1 MLKNDE
7 IKKMD
12 DAALERKVSD
22 VRVELWAHKMQM
34 STSGIEK
41 PHLIKVAKKNIAR
54 LLTEKNSRKAG
65 K

>member
-1 MLKNDE
+1 MLKAEE
-7 IKKMD
+7 IKKLD
-12 DAALERKVSD
+12 DAALDRKVSD
-22 VRVELWAHKMQM
+22 VRVELWGYKMQM
-34 STSGIEK
+34 GTSGIEK

>member
-1 MLKNDE
+1 MLKAEE

-12 DAALERKVSD
+12 DAALDRKVSD
-22 VRVELWAHKMQM
+22 FRVELWGHKMQM

>member
-1 MLKNDE
+1 MLKAKD

-12 DAALERKVSD
+12 DAGLDRKVSD
-22 VRVELWAHKMQM
+22 IRVELWGLKMQM

-41 PHLIKVAKKNIAR
+41 PHVFKLAKKNIAR
-54 LLTEKNSRKAG
+54 LLTEKSSRKAG